1 MPRFPYMNM
10 PFSYYRNYPRY
21 PYSYNYSSYF
31 TQGNSINTNSKNNN
45 LDNLSK
51 YENQKQRPTQS
62 QNKSSNQ
69 NQNLYSNQNS
79 NRNSNQSQNKNKSN
93 STDSDYLFDLFGIK
107 LYFDDILILGL
118 IYFLYSE
125 GVKDEMLFISLLL
138 LLIS

>member
-45 LDNLSK
+45 L
-51 YENQKQRPTQS
+51 NQKQRPTQS

-93 STDSDYLFDLFGIK
+93 SNDSDYLFDLFGIK